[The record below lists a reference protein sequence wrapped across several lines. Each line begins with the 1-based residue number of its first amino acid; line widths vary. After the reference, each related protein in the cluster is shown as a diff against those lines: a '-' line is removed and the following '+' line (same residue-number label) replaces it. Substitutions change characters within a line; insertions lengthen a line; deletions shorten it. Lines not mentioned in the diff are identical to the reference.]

1 MRNTG
6 RKGVDEEEVR
16 AQVKGHPHHIRPK
29 LQLSQRSSHR
39 VNVHLFGKMND
50 CFWRHA
56 YEKSY
61 LA

>member
-16 AQVKGHPHHIRPK
+16 AQVKG
-29 LQLSQRSSHR
+29 QLSQRSSHR